1 MAKGST
7 GNEYMSEAEQEEVQP
22 TIDEAAAEQLQEN
35 TSTATFDQRTK
46 IYEDTYDFVTNG
58 IYASARSGGF
68 LKNGSNGI
76 FYFKTY
82 VSTRTYTEE
91 DLSDYDASDG
101 NAASNSI
108 ALTTETDGG
117 TASTM
122 TIEMSSSEM
131 SFAKRT
137 YYNFFEDA
145 DLTLYESYNID
156 DPTVTYEG
164 LDRGNQDGTFG
175 TGTDT
180 NVSKYSIT
188 YKDNENNGIKE
199 KYGTSSTGSYSD
211 MLSTLSASATAVY
224 NTTNVNRFNFK
235 RAKAPN
241 VHPINISALAPKY
254 YQDTTG
260 SVTTSGTSTA
270 TTTTSAGS
278 SGGGGY

>member
-1 MAKGST
+1 MAK
-7 GNEYMSEAEQEEVQP
+7 EDPADQYMSEADQDETQP
-22 TIDEAAAEQLQEN
+22 YVDESAALESQTRQV
-35 TSTATFDQRTK
+35 FDTRTK
-46 IYEDTYDFVTNG
+46 IYEDTYAFVSNG
-58 IYASARSGGF
+58 LYGSARSGGF

-82 VSTRTYTEE
+82 VRTATYTYD
-91 DLSDYDASDG
+91 DLSEYDPSEASDE
-101 NAASNSI
+101 SNSVAI
-108 ALTTETDGG
+108 ETETDGG
-117 TASTM
+117 TSSTM
-122 TIEMSSSEM
+122 TIELSSSEM

-145 DLTLYESYNID
+145 DLTLYEPYNID

-164 LDRGNQDGTFG
+164 ATMD
-175 TGTDT
+175 DT
-180 NVSKYSIT
+180 NTNTISKYSIT
-188 YKDNENNGIKE
+188 YKDNEDDGIKE
-199 KYGTSSTGSYSD
+199 KYGTSITEAYSD
-211 MLSTLSASATAVY
+211 MLSALSASATAVY

-260 SVTTSGTSTA
+260 SATTSGTNTT